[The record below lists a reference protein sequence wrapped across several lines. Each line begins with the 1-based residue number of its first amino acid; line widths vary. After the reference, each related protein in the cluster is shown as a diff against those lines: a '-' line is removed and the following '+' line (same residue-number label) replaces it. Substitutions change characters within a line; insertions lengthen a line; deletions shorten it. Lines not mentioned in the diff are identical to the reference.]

1 MFTRTKDRGNKIHYD
16 LEVLAHNNNYTFSKP
31 GNGTSLAYMKSPNI
45 RLQQWGGNIR
55 TNMTEIEHDLRGQTR
70 KLNRDN
76 IDANDYKKNEASS
89 QPLVFENTSIKHSN
103 TRTEENRCDVLDSCL
118 KNSMKNFLYEDPQK
132 NIRYTQPSST
142 RYDQK
147 WKASTLVN

>member
-1 MFTRTKDRGNKIHYD
+1 MFTRTKDRGNKIEYD
-16 LEVLAHNNNYTFSKP
+16 LEVLAHHNNYTFSKP
-31 GNGTSLAYMKSPNI
+31 GNGTSLAYMKSPQI

-76 IDANDYKKNEASS
+76 IDANDHKKNEVFSR
-89 QPLVFENTSIKHSN
+89 PLVFETTSIKHEV
-103 TRTEENRCDVLDSCL
+103 TRTDSNKCDVLDECL
-118 KNSMKNFLYEDPQK
+118 KNPNKNFLFEDPQK
-132 NIRYTQPSST
+132 NIRYNHPSST

-147 WKASTLVN
+147 WKA